1 MKEKIQSA
9 LIVAFIIV
17 VFFSSIG
24 FVFAQNNIQQNS
36 GYYQLNL
43 VIEKQPSGSN
53 ASGEIYSFYVLSN
66 GVLESSNIIKVPFG
80 KEVRISIVNFD
91 PGTSLP
97 FGSSAEN
104 ASGVVGGSILA
115 TGSVAAGISQQLS
128 SKSAQSISEIPAR
141 DISHTFTTS
150 TGLNIP
156 VLPLS
161 TEVAYTY
168 FNTVGNYTWG
178 CMCDCGAPSMDS
190 TGSMTGQFVVLAP

>member
-1 MKEKIQSA
+1 MKEKVESA

-24 FVFAQNNIQQNS
+24 FVFAQNNSQHNS

-43 VIEKQPSGSN
+43 VIEKQTSTSN

-97 FGSSAEN
+97 FGSTAEN

-128 SKSAQSISEIPAR
+128 SKSAQSVSEIPAQ

-190 TGSMTGQFVVLAP
+190 TGSMTGQLIVLAP